1 MDRQNDRQTDRCR
14 SVEREVSGGRIMCLY
29 APGRAVP
36 RGIRPPDLL
45 LGWIT
50 AHCLPALYGT
60 AETQSSS
67 SPTHH
72 WHLHLVLCTNYTAIH
87 VEKHAFIWVTEL
99 MSSSLLISNISV
111 AVLKITVTDIL
122 CIHKFHF
129 FPLLLPRQ
137 FNRTNSNISEQGFLF
152 PKY

>member
-29 APGRAVP
+29 ARGRAVP
-36 RGIRPPDLL
+36 RGIRLPDLL

-50 AHCLPALYGT
+50 AHCLPLYGT

-111 AVLKITVTDIL
+111 AVLKITVIDIL
-122 CIHKFHF
+122 CIHKFRF
-129 FPLLLPRQ
+129 FPLLSPPQ
-137 FNRTNSNISEQGFLF
+137 FNRTNSNISAQGFLF